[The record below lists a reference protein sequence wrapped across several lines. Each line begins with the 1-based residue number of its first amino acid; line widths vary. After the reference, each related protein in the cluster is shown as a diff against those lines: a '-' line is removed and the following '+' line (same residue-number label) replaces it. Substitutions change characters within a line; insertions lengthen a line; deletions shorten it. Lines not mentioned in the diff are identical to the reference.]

1 MEGVYMPWK
10 ECFEVNL
17 RQEAVLLAT
26 GPGGKVSVT
35 ARRFGVSRQVL
46 HKWISRYESEGIT
59 GLGNRS
65 RRPAVSPTRTS
76 EEVERVVVNL
86 RERYPRW
93 GSRKLR
99 AVLLRRGADQVP
111 SERTI
116 TRILHRYGLID
127 PEESAQRV
135 PWKRFERREPNDLM
149 QMDFKGHFGLEDG
162 RRCHPLTMLDD
173 HSRYCLTVRAFG
185 NERLVGVRREL
196 IRVFERYGLP
206 RQILTDNGAPWGN
219 AMEYRFTKLSLWLM
233 DHGVE
238 VLHSTPM
245 HPQTQGKL
253 ERMHRTLKADV
264 ITGRSYRSLAACQEA
279 FDAWRRQYNHE
290 RPHEALGLCVPADRY
305 SMSRRSFQETV
316 PPWEYDVGVDVRKVD
331 GNGRLCYD
339 GVIWRI
345 GKPFVGRHV
354 SIAPGKSPGS
364 FDVRYR
370 HQWVASLDPDPS

>member
-173 HSRYCLTVRAFG
+173 H
-185 NERLVGVRREL
+185 
-196 IRVFERYGLP
+196 
-206 RQILTDNGAPWGN
+206 
-219 AMEYRFTKLSLWLM
+219 
-233 DHGVE
+233 
-238 VLHSTPM
+238 
-245 HPQTQGKL
+245 
-253 ERMHRTLKADV
+253 
-264 ITGRSYRSLAACQEA
+264 
-279 FDAWRRQYNHE
+279 
-290 RPHEALGLCVPADRY
+290 
-305 SMSRRSFQETV
+305 
-316 PPWEYDVGVDVRKVD
+316 
-331 GNGRLCYD
+331 
-339 GVIWRI
+339 
-345 GKPFVGRHV
+345 
-354 SIAPGKSPGS
+354 
-364 FDVRYR
+364 
-370 HQWVASLDPDPS
+370 